1 MTYWEKRAAQDMA
14 RALRDAQAVIGDV
27 EALHTQAL
35 TRITQMMHR
44 IRTRFAKVY
53 GLTQQEAQALL
64 DAPCGREEY
73 LALLEEIGTLAADN
87 PLRATLLAKAAAPSY
102 AFRESL
108 GTAMKDQLT
117 AMTAH
122 LAGQEAGK
130 LTEHLTQTAVEQS
143 LRAGFRIQQQAGV
156 GFAFG
161 GISEELARVMIK
173 TPWSGASFS
182 ARIWQNQSRLTE
194 LLNSVLRE
202 GLTTGRSTEAIAGDI
217 ANATGV
223 SMNRAR
229 TLVRTE
235 TAYVCTQADMAAY
248 EEAELDEI
256 QFSAVLDMKTSRIC
270 QEMDGKIIKRSEAKV
285 GENIPPMHPNC
296 RSITTCVMS
305 EEDKA
310 RMTRWARDPVTG
322 EGVKVPADMTYK
334 EWLALQKET
343 FGEARIEAARK
354 MAVNKK
360 RDKAQFEAYRAVLGK
375 KNLPASLEKFQ
386 AMKYTQSEEWEA
398 VKTYAR
404 GINSGEVSPVSG
416 IENYKDIVRQA
427 NEKLVGQTT
436 SDGLK
441 ITGFTE
447 HFVFRTIGSV
457 EQRRNG
463 VSVDDTLEALTKT
476 KTIGKGTTTNI
487 GRSTRYTGT
496 SACVS
501 LNPDTG
507 MIIQVNPVHTE
518 RRRK

>member
-27 EALHTQAL
+27 EALHTQAR

-53 GLTQQEAQALL
+53 GLTQEQAKALL
-64 DAPCGREEY
+64 DAPCGRAEY
-73 LALLEEIGTLAADN
+73 LALLEAIGTLAADN

-108 GTAMKDQLT
+108 GTAMQDQLT

-161 GISEELARVMIK
+161 GISEELAREMIK

-182 ARIWQNQSRLTE
+182 SRIWKNQSQLEE

-217 ANATGV
+217 ADAMGV
-223 SMNRAR
+223 SLSRAR

-235 TAYVCTQADMAAY
+235 TAYISTQADMAAY
-248 EEAELDEI
+248 EEAELEEI

-270 QEMDGKIIKRSEAKV
+270 QKMDGKIIKRSEAKV

-296 RSITTCVMS
+296 RSITTCVMR

-322 EGVKVPADMTYK
+322 EGVKVPAGMTYK

-343 FGEARIEAARK
+343 YGEERIEAARK
-354 MAVNKK
+354 MAVNRK

-386 AMKYTQSEEWEA
+386 AMKYTQSEEWERSKSLYRD
-398 VKTYAR
+398 VKWQKDAQE
-404 GINSGEVSPVSG
+404 NSEKGEVHTVPFYGTPGSVFDNYSESMLVQRVYYGSTGKPRLYIDLTDHGNPSKHPIVPHAHSG
-416 IENYKDIVRQA
+416 TIDVNGKFNREKIGRELTQAEKIA
-427 NEKLVGQTT
+427 NEQI
-436 SDGLK
+436 LK
-441 ITGFTE
+441 
-447 HFVFRTIGSV
+447 
-457 EQRRNG
+457 RR
-463 VSVDDTLEALTKT
+463 D
-476 KTIGKGTTTNI
+476 
-487 GRSTRYTGT
+487 R
-496 SACVS
+496 
-501 LNPDTG
+501 
-507 MIIQVNPVHTE
+507 
-518 RRRK
+518 

>member
-27 EALHTQAL
+27 EALHTQAR

-64 DAPCGREEY
+64 DAPCGRAEY

-108 GTAMKDQLT
+108 GTAMQDQLT

-122 LAGQEAGK
+122 LAGQEAAALG
-130 LTEHLTQTAVEQS
+130 EHLTQTAVEQS

-161 GISEELARVMIK
+161 GISEELARVMIR

-194 LLNSVLRE
+194 LLGSVLRE

-217 ANATGV
+217 ADAMGV
-223 SMNRAR
+223 SLSRAR

-235 TAYVCTQADMAAY
+235 TAYISTQADMAAY
-248 EEAELDEI
+248 EEAELEEI

-270 QEMDGKIIKRSEAKV
+270 QEMDGKIIRRSEAKV

-354 MAVNKK
+354 MAANRK

-386 AMKYTQSEEWEA
+386 AMKYTQSEEWERSKSLYRE
-398 VKTYAR
+398 VKWQKDAQK
-404 GINSGEVSPVSG
+404 NSEKGEVHTVPFYGTPGSVFDNYSESMLVQRVYYGSTGKPRLYIDLTDHGNPSKHPIVPHAHSG
-416 IENYKDIVRQA
+416 TIDVNGKFNREKIGRELTQAEKIA
-427 NEKLVGQTT
+427 NEQI
-436 SDGLK
+436 LK
-441 ITGFTE
+441 
-447 HFVFRTIGSV
+447 
-457 EQRRNG
+457 RR
-463 VSVDDTLEALTKT
+463 D
-476 KTIGKGTTTNI
+476 
-487 GRSTRYTGT
+487 R
-496 SACVS
+496 
-501 LNPDTG
+501 
-507 MIIQVNPVHTE
+507 
-518 RRRK
+518 

>member
-53 GLTQQEAQALL
+53 GLTEEQAKALL
-64 DAPCGREEY
+64 DAPCGRAEY
-73 LALLEEIGTLAADN
+73 LALLEEIGTLAQDN

-108 GTAMKDQLT
+108 GTAMQDQLT

-122 LAGQEAGK
+122 MAGQEAAGLSK
-130 LTEHLTQTAVEQS
+130 HLIETAIEQS

-161 GISEELARVMIK
+161 GISEELAREMIK

-182 ARIWQNQSRLTE
+182 SRIWKNQSQLEE

-217 ANATGV
+217 ASATGV
-223 SMNRAR
+223 SMSRAR

-270 QEMDGKIIKRSEAKV
+270 QEMDGKIIRRSEAKV

-296 RSITTCVMS
+296 RSLTTCVMS

-310 RMTRWARDPVTG
+310 RMKRWARDPVTG
-322 EGVKVPADMTYK
+322 ESVKVPAGMTYK

-343 FGEARIEAARK
+343 YGEERIEAARK
-354 MAVNKK
+354 MAVNRK

-386 AMKYTQSEEWEA
+386 AMKYTQSEEWERSKSLYRE
-398 VKTYAR
+398 VKWQ
-404 GINSGEVSPVSG
+404 
-416 IENYKDIVRQA
+416 KDAQA
-427 NEKLVGQTT
+427 NKKSGYAHTLSVQGETN
-436 SDGLK
+436 S
-441 ITGFTE
+441 
-447 HFVFRTIGSV
+447 VF
-457 EQRRNG
+457 
-463 VSVDDTLEALTKT
+463 DL
-476 KTIGKGTTTNI
+476 I
-487 GRSTRYTGT
+487 GRSGKIEKRRYYGRTGWARLDIDLT
-496 SACVS
+496 DHG
-501 LNPDTG
+501 NPKKHTIVPHAHSNIAKDEEKRYEREEPGRKLTLAEQMANADILKGG
-507 MIIQVNPVHTE
+507 MT
-518 RRRK
+518 